1 MTRLTA
7 YKTGLTTLT
16 TFLVKTTTART
27 LIDETLTVTL
37 TSKLKPTSTL
47 ALLRQR
53 LHRTSEAPLKLLHV
67 YYTLQPI
74 TTFNYD
80 FLVRTR
86 TKTNRKQTGST
97 KCCCDWHA
105 TYIDETGR
113 KLSTRLTEYKRETR
127 NGDVN
132 NHLQTKH
139 QIDWDS
145 ATCITYSTDYY
156 QRLTL
161 ENWFTDL
168 EQTPLNCT
176 NSYRHRTNDILT
188 DSSETN
194 YEKMT
199 GKPTI

>member
-1 MTRLTA
+1 MLRYLFQTVGSLATTTGYERQFTENRHLPTDYQTSHRTTRKATTIRTLTRRAQLVCDVTRLTA

-139 QIDWDS
+139 QID
-145 ATCITYSTDYY
+145 
-156 QRLTL
+156 
-161 ENWFTDL
+161 
-168 EQTPLNCT
+168 
-176 NSYRHRTNDILT
+176 
-188 DSSETN
+188 
-194 YEKMT
+194 
-199 GKPTI
+199 

>member
-1 MTRLTA
+1 MRA
-7 YKTGLTTLT
+7 
-16 TFLVKTTTART
+16 LV
-27 LIDETLTVTL
+27 DETLAVTL
-37 TSKLKPTSTL
+37 TPKLRPTSTL

-53 LHRTSEAPLKLLHV
+53 LYRTSKAPPQLYHV

-80 FLVRTR
+80 FLLMSR
-86 TKTNRKQTGST
+86 KNTNRKQTGSI
-97 KCCCDWHA
+97 KCYDWQA

-113 KLSTRLTEYKRETR
+113 NLSTPLTEYKRETR

-132 NHLQTKH
+132 NHLKTKH

-145 ATCITYSTDYY
+145 ATWITYFTDYY

-161 ENWFTDL
+161 ENWFTGL

-176 NSYRHRTNDILT
+176 QQLRAPYKWHIDGLEQN
-188 DSSETN
+188 
-194 YEKMT
+194 
-199 GKPTI
+199 